1 MKKTRLL
8 FFALILSVRTYSQTC
23 DCDKEFQFIKNYIE
37 INYVGFKDKVTPS
50 TKMEYDILVNKLQ
63 DLTKSANSSNYCLYI
78 IKKYLLYFK
87 DQHIQISSKE
97 KQISQKDTAALR
109 GLFNN
114 TENIILTKETINA
127 LKNKPLSEI
136 EGIYSSTSK
145 TYKIAITKNAN
156 PFRDYAGVI
165 INSRNGFWKPN
176 QVKIELKHIE
186 GDKYEGI
193 VYDKFHN
200 SKINT
205 YTITNGVFTPDE
217 YLKEGAKSSSN
228 SKDDYE
234 PYKKAEFSNT
244 MAFLKQVNDSTLYLR
259 IKSFDGQFA
268 KQIETVIKDDEVLLK
283 SKPYLILDLRYNG
296 GGSDNAYS
304 SLLPFIYTNPV
315 KGIGVDV
322 FSTPANIIAWQ
333 KMITEYDE
341 YFSVD
346 DKKELN
352 DLVKRMQ
359 ENPFKLISSADDG
372 IDTLSSVY
380 TYPKKVAVIINEGC
394 GSTTEQFLLDAK
406 QSNKVILIGK
416 ATAGVLDY
424 SNVRQVD
431 FSCMNFVLGY
441 PTTRSRRIP
450 DNAIDNIGIKPNISM
465 TFDKGWL
472 EKVVGIMT
480 TN

>member
-63 DLTKSANSSNYCLYI
+63 DLTKSTNSSNYCLYI

-97 KQISQKDTAALR
+97 KQIIQKDTAALR
-109 GLFNN
+109 ELFNN

-127 LKNKPLSEI
+127 LQNKPLSEI

-193 VYDKFHN
+193 VYDRFHN
-200 SKINT
+200 SQVNT

-217 YLKEGAKSSSN
+217 YLKEGTKST

-234 PYKKAEFSNT
+234 PFKKAEFSNAI
-244 MAFLKQVNDSTLYLR
+244 AFLKQVNDSTLYLR

-268 KQIETVIKDDEVLLK
+268 EQIKTVIKENEIVLK
-283 SKPYLILDLRYNG
+283 SKPYLILDLRHNG
-296 GGSDNAYS
+296 GGADNAYS

-315 KGIGVDV
+315 HGIGVYV
-322 FSTPANIIAWQ
+322 FSTPANVMAWQ
-333 KMITEYDE
+333 KMMTENDK
-341 YFSVD
+341 YFSND

-352 DLVKRMQ
+352 NLVKRMQ
-359 ENPFKLISSADDG
+359 DSPFKLISSADDG
-372 IDTLSSVY
+372 TDTLATVY

-394 GSTTEQFLLDAK
+394 GSTTEQFLLGAK
-406 QSNKVILIGK
+406 QSRKVILIGNT
-416 ATAGVLDY
+416 TAGVLDY

-431 FSCMNFVLGY
+431 FSCMNHILGY

-450 DNAIDNIGIKPNISM
+450 DNAIDNIGIKPNVSM

-480 TN
+480 SK